1 MHPCHELIGVTPI
14 PSGQVFVDEYIDEF
28 EELIEKA
35 EYMDGLAIVM
45 KFWQGLKPSI

>member
-1 MHPCHELIGVTPI
+1 MNQLE
-14 PSGQVFVDEYIDEF
+14 SGQYHQGKCLVDEYIDKF

-45 KFWQGLKPSI
+45 KFLLRP

>member
-1 MHPCHELIGVTPI
+1 MNQLESHQYHQGKC
-14 PSGQVFVDEYIDEF
+14 SVDEYIYEF

-45 KFWQGLKPSI
+45 KLQ